1 MTAARTPKEKVNP
14 QREPRDHRQAMDDMT
29 RQRIM
34 RLIGLGVRGRGAV
47 VGVEQVREAAKR
59 NKVAIAIVATDAS
72 TNSLDKIVP
81 LLNARRVRFVEVPSA
96 AELGAAV
103 GREQTVVVGIVD
115 RQLAKGIREAAVKV
129 EESARRTGTQED
141 V

>member
-1 MTAARTPKEKVNP
+1 MTAARILKEKVIP
-14 QREPRDHRQAMDDMT
+14 RPEPRHHEPLMDDMT
-29 RQRIM
+29 RQRVM
-34 RLIGLGVRGRGAV
+34 RLVGLGVRSRGAV

-115 RQLAKGIREAAVKV
+115 RQLAAGIREAAVKV